1 MDYYHQGKRVRESS
15 GTTDKTEARN
25 ILQSKI
31 GQRAEGRLV
40 IGADGVTFAD
50 LMEMVVTDYKVNG
63 KKSLINVRVKIR
75 KHLAPFFGSMRANK
89 ITTAD
94 VERFIVHRQEQ
105 GASNVEINRE
115 TALLWYG
122 GTLAKRPDFPARWC
136 TISGGRRS
144 GTWSVLVSLNV

>member
-1 MDYYHQGKRVRESS
+1 MQITR
-15 GTTDKTEARN
+15 TAPLANLTQPARSTN
-25 ILQSKI
+25 
-31 GQRAEGRLV
+31 
-40 IGADGVTFAD
+40 
-50 LMEMVVTDYKVNG
+50 
-63 KKSLINVRVKIR
+63 INVRVRIR

-105 GASNVEINRE
+105 GASNGEINRE

-136 TISGGRRS
+136 TISGGQR
-144 GTWSVLVSLNV
+144 

>member
-1 MDYYHQGKRVRESS
+1 LDYYHQGKRVRESS

-94 VERFIVHRQEQ
+94 VERGSSLTAGSKERAMRKSTERRRFCGMEERLPRGRTFRQDGVRFQ
-105 GASNVEINRE
+105 AD
-115 TALLWYG
+115 G
-122 GTLAKRPDFPARWC
+122 GPEPGPCWC
-136 TISGGRRS
+136 P
-144 GTWSVLVSLNV
+144 

>member
-1 MDYYHQGKRVRESS
+1 MSRGILTLHDIESVRTLIEVVEK
-15 GTTDKTEARN
+15 DVP
-25 ILQSKI
+25 LVKI

-40 IGADGVTFAD
+40 IGADGVTFED

-63 KKSLINVRVKIR
+63 KKSLINVRVRIR

-136 TISGGRRS
+136 TISGGRR
-144 GTWSVLVSLNV
+144 